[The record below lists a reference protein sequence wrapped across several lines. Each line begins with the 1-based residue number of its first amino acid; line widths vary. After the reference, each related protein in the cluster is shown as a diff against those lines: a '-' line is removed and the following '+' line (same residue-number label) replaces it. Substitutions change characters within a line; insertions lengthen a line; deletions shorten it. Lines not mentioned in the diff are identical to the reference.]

1 MTASEFLPQELVQA
15 IAEDGEALAMLH
27 DRELTPEFMA
37 VLREVSF
44 PGNLGLLPRG
54 EFAETAWN
62 MMKHAVEQWPVTPG
76 PGTAGMDA
84 EMDELA
90 AEYAAIYLTGAY
102 GASPCESVWV
112 DDDHLVCQES
122 MFELREIYAA
132 AGLETVSWRHRPD
145 DHLVLQL
152 LYISHAARRAEGDED
167 WRALAKVMDE
177 HLLRWLPDFSNRVV
191 SRTSQAFYGALALLT
206 DAWCSQV
213 RHVLSLAL
221 GEPRPTREEV
231 EERLRPAR
239 NPVAAVPLT
248 FMPGVAPSW

>member
-1 MTASEFLPQELVQA
+1 MTASESLQLLPLELVQA

-37 VLREVSF
+37 VLRELAF
-44 PGNLGLLPRG
+44 PGNLGLLPQG
-54 EFAETAWN
+54 EFAETAWG
-62 MMKHAVEQWPVTPG
+62 MMKHAVAQWPETPG
-76 PGTAGMDA
+76 VA

-112 DDDHLVCQES
+112 DDDHLVCQET
-122 MFELREIYAA
+122 MFQLREIYGA

-152 LYISHAARRAEGDED
+152 LYISHAARNAGSRED

-213 RHVLSLAL
+213 RNVLAL
-221 GEPRPTREEV
+221 ALDEPRPTREEI
-231 EERLRPAR
+231 EERLRPAQ
-239 NPVAAVPLT
+239 NPVAAVPLK